1 MDREVRPSPY
11 RRRSDRVLERSF
23 QLDGAWAVGRLREPV
38 FGKEAQPTAL
48 RDQVSGRSVR
58 RPLAEAGQEARA
70 RAQLGPV
77 NSWPRQYRPWGRTSE

>member
-11 RRRSDRVLERSF
+11 SRRPDRVLEFSF
-23 QLDGAWAVGRLREPV
+23 QLDGAWALGRRREPV

-48 RDQVSGRSVR
+48 RDQVSGRPAC

-77 NSWPRQYRPWGRTSE
+77 NSWPRQCRPWGRTSE

>member
-11 RRRSDRVLERSF
+11 RRRLDRELEHSF
-23 QLDGAWAVGRLREPV
+23 QLDGAWALGRQRGPV

-48 RDQVSGRSVR
+48 QDQVSGRSVR

-70 RAQLGPV
+70 WAQLGPV
-77 NSWPRQYRPWGRTSE
+77 NSWPRQCRPWGRTSE